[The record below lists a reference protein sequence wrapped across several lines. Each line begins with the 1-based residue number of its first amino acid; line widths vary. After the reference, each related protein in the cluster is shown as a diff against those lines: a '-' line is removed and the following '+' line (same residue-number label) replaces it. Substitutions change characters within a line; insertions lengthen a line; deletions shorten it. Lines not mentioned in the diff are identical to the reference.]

1 MPPQFWKNTGPTSDG
16 TATSEPF
23 TANRRT
29 WATPKSYSFK
39 NSHTP
44 GLTTLDI
51 QVRGLYPEKT
61 RYHGVTVVSN
71 QLMLFAEDFPASPI
85 PLLADAAA
93 LRTRATSGPISPESF
108 ATLDHDGSWRK
119 TSQGYSQVTLD
130 GSLERFSETWPRA
143 GMTRNGTA
151 SRLPPSAPLTN
162 ATGCG
167 SWPTPSSR
175 DWKDTPGMA
184 QEAFDRSGAFR
195 NRIDQT
201 ARMVYAVERGMWP
214 TPTAIT
220 DTGGAAMCKWGGSGA
235 RAKLRTMTTSQE
247 LNGALN
253 PTWVEWLMGYPLE
266 WTALKDW
273 GTRSFRRLRNG

>member
-1 MPPQFWKNTGPTSDG
+1 
-16 TATSEPF
+16 
-23 TANRRT
+23 
-29 WATPKSYSFK
+29 
-39 NSHTP
+39 
-44 GLTTLDI
+44 
-51 QVRGLYPEKT
+51 
-61 RYHGVTVVSN
+61 
-71 QLMLFAEDFPASPI
+71 
-85 PLLADAAA
+85 
-93 LRTRATSGPISPESF
+93 
-108 ATLDHDGSWRK
+108 
-119 TSQGYSQVTLD
+119 
-130 GSLERFSETWPRA
+130 
-143 GMTRNGTA
+143 
-151 SRLPPSAPLTN
+151 
-162 ATGCG
+162 
-167 SWPTPSSR
+167 
-175 DWKDTPGMA
+175 MA